1 MPLRDR
7 QRGKQRQASQAPQ
20 AGQAE
25 SAAHGLMRQ
34 AASRGSDAGREIGSE
49 LSFAADGDSPACV

>member
-7 QRGKQRQASQAPQ
+7 QRGKQRQAS
-20 AGQAE
+20 QAE